1 VNMGIAPEL
10 LQIEQS
16 LTAIVRRS
24 TIRRFHDR
32 VARDA
37 GVEVDRAR
45 YHVLR
50 YVGGHGPLRVSEL
63 AAGLGVEPPTVT
75 RHVQHLVRRG
85 WLARSPHPDDGR
97 VAVVSVAP
105 DGTAIIAKLEA
116 ARSSVLAEIL
126 GEWSRG
132 DLEILAENL
141 QRFSHDFTTYV
152 EDSPEDM

>member
-1 VNMGIAPEL
+1 MNMGIAPEL

-75 RHVQHLVRRG
+75 RHVQRLVRRG

-116 ARSSVLAEIL
+116 ARRSVLAEIL
-126 GEWSRG
+126 GGWARG
-132 DLEILAENL
+132 DLETLAENL